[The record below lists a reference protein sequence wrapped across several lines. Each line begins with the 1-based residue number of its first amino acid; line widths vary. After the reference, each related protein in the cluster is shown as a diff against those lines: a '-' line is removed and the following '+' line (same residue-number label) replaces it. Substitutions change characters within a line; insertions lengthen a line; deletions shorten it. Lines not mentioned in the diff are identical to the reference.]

1 MFCEFYPI
9 THEEYLKSLGITDIN
24 NIPDHIK
31 EPTTNYL
38 KDLIIEYPERFPTFI
53 KQITER
59 EDDTYHNK
67 LDNISDFKNLD
78 LILIERNR
86 DGDTY
91 KVVFQD
97 QDNDLRSIIIYDEI
111 IIGMQR
117 YYRYHEDIKR
127 ELIDLINEQFQSV
140 REGRDE

>member
-97 QDNDLRSIIIYDEI
+97 QDNDLRSVVIYDEI
-111 IIGMQR
+111 IVGMHR
-117 YYRYHEDIKR
+117 YYLYHEDIKQ
-127 ELIDLINEQFQSV
+127 ELIDLINEYFQSI

>member
-97 QDNDLRSIIIYDEI
+97 QDNDLRSVITYDEL
-111 IIGMQR
+111 IIGMHR

-140 REGRDE
+140 REDRDE